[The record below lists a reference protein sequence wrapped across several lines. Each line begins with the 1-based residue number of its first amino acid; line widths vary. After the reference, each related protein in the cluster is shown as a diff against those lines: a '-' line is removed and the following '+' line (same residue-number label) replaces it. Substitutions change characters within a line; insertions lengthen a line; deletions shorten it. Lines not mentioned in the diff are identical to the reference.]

1 MFDPAA
7 SYRELPIYVMCSEVG
22 QRIPDM
28 LLTATFS
35 SVFLKVNAMP
45 PHMMSEL
52 TYKIITSVVILLTSN
67 NLYNLIEHVI
77 NQLDFVRHL
86 GTAKNSQE
94 RFVWVLQGL
103 CKEL

>member
-1 MFDPAA
+1 
-7 SYRELPIYVMCSEVG
+7 
-22 QRIPDM
+22 M

-52 TYKIITSVVILLTSN
+52 TYKVIMSVTILSTGS
-67 NLYNLIEHVI
+67 NLYNLVEHVV

-86 GTAKNSQE
+86 GTTKNS
-94 RFVWVLQGL
+94 
-103 CKEL
+103 

>member
-1 MFDPAA
+1 M
-7 SYRELPIYVMCSEVG
+7 SCYLEVG
-22 QRIPDM
+22 QRNPNV

-52 TYKIITSVVILLTSN
+52 TYRVKTSVVILSTDN
-67 NLYNLIEHVI
+67 KDVKNLIQHVI
-77 NQLDFVRHL
+77 NQLNFVRHL
-86 GTAKNSQE
+86 GTAQNSQE
-94 RFVWVLQGL
+94 RFVRVLQGL